1 MPIKR
6 NYRGLG
12 RTSSHRQALLRNLLT
27 SLVQHE
33 SIETT
38 WHKAKETQ
46 KLADR
51 LITYGKKGDTPAQR
65 SLAQSFLTIPTL
77 LPKLFGPLAERFKER
92 PGGYTRVLRIP
103 DRQGDKAALAVLEFV
118 DGPKDVRFSLTA
130 KTIARNRVLDQPLS
144 ELTLRNLGKVTR
156 FRKEGEAALEEAVL
170 AESQVLS
177 KAMNKRKTE
186 ETLLP
191 SEETARFASPA
202 QASARAAR

>member
-27 SLVQHE
+27 SLIQHE

-51 LITYGKKGDTPAQR
+51 LITYGKKGDTLAHR
-65 SLAQSFLTIPTL
+65 SLAQRFLTIPTL
-77 LPKLFGPLAERFKER
+77 LPKLFGPLAERFAAR

-103 DRQGDKAALAVLEFV
+103 DRKGDKAPAAVLELV
-118 DGPKDVRFSLTA
+118 DGPKDIRFSLTA
-130 KTIARNRVLDQPLS
+130 KTIARNRVLDQPLTD
-144 ELTLRNLGKVTR
+144 LTLRNLKKVTR
-156 FRKEGEAALEEAVL
+156 YRADGEAVL
-170 AESQVLS
+170 EAAVEQESQVLS
-177 KAMNKRKTE
+177 KLMNARKANDVSPTDL
-186 ETLLP
+186 THGV
-191 SEETARFASPA
+191 SPA